1 MASMPQLS
9 GTSRAERMANILGLQ
24 HMTLHGVDAM
34 IKSWHDES
42 GCVVTHFPL
51 RERGGDAK
59 EQARIPNPAQPKAIH
74 PHRRLPTHRHAMT

>member
-9 GTSRAERMANILGLQ
+9 GMRSGERMAGIQGLQ

-34 IKSWHDES
+34 IKSWHDEN
-42 GCVVTHFPL
+42 GCVFAHFPL

-59 EQARIPNPAQPKAIH
+59 ELARIPNPAQPQAIH
-74 PHRRLPTHRHAMT
+74 PHRRAPTLRHAMT